1 MSHVELFSEEN
12 NARQGREDGFH
23 AHQDAESLR
32 GKLLEGDDFQPIGQ
46 RRGKDAK
53 QQSQR
58 EYGHGEHGRPRRG
71 YAEGQDGAG
80 PDDHAE
86 RDGCAA
92 SGVPCPLAEK
102 DVHGPAESGSE
113 RKGHAHGIEIA
124 GKFVNGQQQEQA
136 ADSQRNPQEVDEAA
150 RTEHGYRQ
158 RPGELQRHAHAQ
170 RDAADGLMIRDGEDV
185 QLDNIARSVIANN
198 AADCHI
204 ALHWDSTT
212 SNKGAF
218 YMSVPDVASYKNME
232 PVKSHWQ
239 QHNALGAS
247 LVEGLK
253 SAGVKIFS
261 GGSMAMDLTQT
272 SYSTVPSVDIELG
285 DKASDHSQ
293 STLNQLGDGLVAGV
307 KAYFGQ

>member
-12 NARQGREDGFH
+12 NARQGRKDGFH

-32 GKLLEGDDFQPIGQ
+32 GELLEGDDFQPIGQ
-46 RRGKDAK
+46 RRGKDAE

-58 EYGHGEHGRPRRG
+58 ENGHGEHGRPRRG

-113 RKGHAHGIEIA
+113 REGHAHGIEIA

-170 RDAADGLMIRDGEDV
+170 RDAADGLIEAHVHDARGQAVEDDGQPLLAGELRPPRAHYRKQD
-185 QLDNIARSVIANN
+185 QRREHKAQGRRR
-198 AADCHI
+198 
-204 ALHWDSTT
+204 
-212 SNKGAF
+212 
-218 YMSVPDVASYKNME
+218 
-232 PVKSHWQ
+232 
-239 QHNALGAS
+239 LGADDRKNG
-247 LVEGLK
+247 LGERRAALDRQHRYHQQRYGEEGRRCGHFHG
-253 SAGVKIFS
+253 ARG
-261 GGSMAMDLTQT
+261 
-272 SYSTVPSVDIELG
+272 
-285 DKASDHSQ
+285 
-293 STLNQLGDGLVAGV
+293 
-307 KAYFGQ
+307 